1 MVNGRC
7 RASLARIG
15 WCTAGDD
22 HGSVK
27 MCVFLFFLW
36 LSPFPHHTSV
46 FFSSL
51 EFFFPCQIVFFRSL
65 LLTMHEGYY
74 IGSVVLYGLW
84 VTPLIILWAMS
95 LCLARGKGDPART
108 GFAWMKALFPIY
120 IVSLIF
126 LTVGQIIIVYLIY
139 GDSSIGSTLFRDL
152 DNAGNHLQSVGSFL
166 LSVADILLLVT
177 FAELASGFL
186 LCVKGK
192 PLAKPARISILAS
205 AGLLF
210 ILSIVMV
217 GLSSKAITASY
228 DYLKTSSRNRTSAM
242 RAARDQDI
250 LNANRMIGAF
260 AVLLWIASLP
270 ILGLISWVV
279 HEVRNAR
286 HLRNV
291 RPHFPPFDTNT
302 LFTLF
307 ALF

>member
-1 MVNGRC
+1 
-7 RASLARIG
+7 
-15 WCTAGDD
+15 
-22 HGSVK
+22 
-27 MCVFLFFLW
+27 
-36 LSPFPHHTSV
+36 
-46 FFSSL
+46 
-51 EFFFPCQIVFFRSL
+51 
-65 LLTMHEGYY
+65 MHEGYY

-126 LTVGQIIIVYLIY
+126 LTVAQIITVYLLY
-139 GDSSIGSTLFRDL
+139 ASDDLSLTLSYDV
-152 DNAGNHLQSVGSFL
+152 DNAGSHLFSVGSFIL
-166 LSVADILLLVT
+166 AIANILLLVT
-177 FAELASGFL
+177 LAELASGFL

-210 ILSIVMV
+210 ILSIVAV
-217 GLSSKAITASY
+217 GLSSKAITSIY
-228 DYLKTSSRNRTSAM
+228 DYNKTSSRRRTSAQ

-250 LNANRMIGAF
+250 LNANRMSGAL
-260 AVLLWIASLP
+260 AVLLWLASLP

-279 HEVRNAR
+279 YEVRKAR

-291 RPHFPPFDTNT
+291 RSPSVPPFPSANI
-302 LFTLF
+302 
-307 ALF
+307 